1 MKKLRMRKREIIEHI
16 ICLCIILAGG
26 FYWLWRH
33 IHPLDVFENDYFLY
47 NWLVSPILL
56 FTLVFFVSRWIFRFT
71 VTDVRQKGV
80 RILFYINIALI
91 GLCMSS
97 LLAAILL
104 ASSGHGLGYG
114 LVQSYYDFFFR
125 LFASSRGAAFLAS
138 AAVFSAFAVTGI
150 SKT

>member
-1 MKKLRMRKREIIEHI
+1 MENLGISKKEIMEHI
-16 ICLCIILAGG
+16 ICLCIILAG
-26 FYWLWRH
+26 YLYRLWRH
-33 IHPLDVFENDYFLY
+33 IHPLDVFEYDFLY

-80 RILFYINIALI
+80 CILFLVNIVLI

-97 LLAAILL
+97 LLLATLL

-114 LVQSYYDFFFR
+114 LVQSYFDFFLR
-125 LFASSRGAAFLAS
+125 LFTSSRGATFLAS
-138 AAVFSAFAVTGI
+138 AAVFSAFAVTGR
-150 SKT
+150 SKK